1 MNDPN
6 AAFAPPS
13 DPASLYVGDVM
24 HARLKPVA
32 HRFSYRVFCLVMD
45 LDRLGEADRSSRLF
59 SVNGRNLVSFHEADH
74 GPCDGS
80 SLRAY
85 ADRLLSAAG
94 VDLSGGRVLL
104 MCYPRIL
111 GWVFNPLSVYFAYD
125 RTGTLA
131 AAIYEVRNTFGEKH
145 SYVAP
150 VAAGELTQAGL
161 RQMRRKL
168 FYVSP
173 FNGLEMEY
181 RFRLRPPTEDIAVR
195 ILETDAE
202 GPLLSAT
209 FHGVRKALTSSTLLS
224 ALARIPLL
232 TLKVVAGIHWEAL
245 RLWIKGMRLVPRPPA
260 PPPVSY
266 GENGV
271 AGDAQEQDADAAGN
285 LARDRTAMPSEART

>member
-1 MNDPN
+1 M
-6 AAFAPPS
+6 
-13 DPASLYVGDVM
+13 
-24 HARLKPVA
+24 
-32 HRFSYRVFCLVMD
+32 
-45 LDRLGEADRSSRLF
+45 
-59 SVNGRNLVSFHEADH
+59 
-74 GPCDGS
+74 
-80 SLRAY
+80 
-85 ADRLLSAAG
+85 LL
-94 VDLSGGRVLL
+94 L
-104 MCYPRIL
+104 CYPRIL

-131 AAIYEVRNTFGEKH
+131 AVIYEVRNTFGEKH

-161 RQMRRKL
+161 RQKRRKL

-173 FNGLEMEY
+173 FNGHGDA
-181 RFRLRPPTEDIAVR
+181 RTVSACAHRPRTSRVR

-224 ALARIPLL
+224 ALARVPFL

-266 GENGV
+266 GEWRWLETLKNKMRT
-271 AGDAQEQDADAAGN
+271 QRAD